1 VIRRAAIWAAA
12 LALAAGAAHG
22 VTVAGTDWRVV
33 YNLPDQTTSPNS
45 VSADEFVIRDAWL
58 ARINALKSNDWACLS
73 TYTFSGNSEKSG
85 AAGPILAAVSN
96 ALARGAKVG
105 FVVGSGVNTA
115 SNFWPGVSLDSL
127 SKRKGNA
134 LKLKKAP
141 SGGIMHHK
149 MGVFSYKNPKEAW
162 VLTGSWN
169 FTGGASSQQWNVLT
183 EIRNAQLAAAC
194 SNELAQLLKGV
205 FHANSNKVH
214 YAATFAVDG
223 VGGNSVRFAP
233 QPDGKYGGDNV
244 LTDITNAIAG
254 AKSEIFFGLN
264 KLTRGDVVDQLIAA
278 CDRGVTVH
286 GAVPL
291 SDCADST
298 KDSWEMVQRL
308 KNPAEYKTANRVRL
322 YLAWR
327 EGGRE
332 THDAR
337 QADLI
342 HTKYMVI
349 DPWGDKPLVIQ
360 GSANWTA
367 SALVLTSSN
376 DENVQFLRVP
386 GIAKAFAEQFGRMT
400 EGLLPLVTKMKR
412 NGAGWTFGYWHPP
425 GSGWRLEGAS
435 SLTKGDWHRVTNL
448 SENRNGEI
456 STSADDSFF
465 RIVGE

>member
-1 VIRRAAIWAAA
+1 MRLRTAILVLAAV
-12 LALAAGAAHG
+12 LGAGAARG
-22 VTVAGTDWRVV
+22 VTVTGADWRVV
-33 YNLPDQTTSPNS
+33 YNLPDQKTSAS
-45 VSADEFVIRDAWL
+45 SATPDEFAIRDAWL

-141 SGGIMHHK
+141 TGGIMHHK
-149 MGVFSYKNPKEAW
+149 MGVFSFKKEKTAW
-162 VLTGSWN
+162 VLSGSWN
-169 FTGGASSQQWNVLT
+169 FTGGASSQQWNVLVA
-183 EIRNAQLAAAC
+183 IHNKNLALAC
-194 SNELAQLLKGV
+194 SNELSQLLSGK
-205 FHANSNKVH
+205 FHADAAKVH
-214 YAATFAVDG
+214 YATNFTLDG
-223 VGGNSVRFAP
+223 KSCSIRFSP

-244 LTDITNAIAG
+244 LRDITNAIAG

-278 CDRGVTVH
+278 CNRGVVVH

-298 KDSWEMVQRL
+298 EDSWEMVQRL
-308 KNPAEYKTANRVRL
+308 SDPAEYKTENRVRM
-322 YLAWR
+322 YLAWTTGDR
-327 EGGRE
+327 E
-332 THDAR
+332 AR
-337 QADLI
+337 DSRQTDLI
-342 HTKYMVI
+342 HAKYLVI

-386 GIAKAFAEQFGRMT
+386 GIAQAFAEQFGRMT
-400 EGLLPLVTKMKR
+400 EGMLPVITKMER
-412 NGAGWTFGYWHPP
+412 SGTGWNLGYWHPP
-425 GSGWRLEGAS
+425 GSGWRLEGAD
-435 SLTKGDWHRVTNL
+435 SLGGTWTRLKTVPDERTGAV
-448 SENRNGEI
+448 
-456 STSADDSFF
+456 SAGGGGSAKFF
-465 RIVGE
+465 RIAK